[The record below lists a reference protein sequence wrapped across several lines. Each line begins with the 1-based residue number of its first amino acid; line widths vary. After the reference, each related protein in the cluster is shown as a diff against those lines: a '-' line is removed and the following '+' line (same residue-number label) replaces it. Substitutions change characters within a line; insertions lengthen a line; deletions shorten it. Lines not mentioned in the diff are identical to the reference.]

1 MKTDYSRW
9 MESVMKQRR
18 EDRIADR
25 VQTILTI
32 KALGLPYDIT
42 QEMILSYKYDLL
54 EAKWRRHYRVV
65 MYHIRSVM
73 VSRKAGSLQ
82 EGTFSYWPNRPLK
95 SRTWKPSR
103 TS

>member
-9 MESVMKQRR
+9 MESVMNQRR
-18 EDRIADR
+18 EERIHER

-42 QEMILSYKYDLL
+42 KEMILSYKYDLL
-54 EAKWRRHYRVV
+54 QEKWRRHYRVV
-65 MYHIRSVM
+65 MYQVRAIL
-73 VSRKAGSLQ
+73 VSKHERGCNMSS
-82 EGTFSYWPNRPLK
+82 FSYWPNRPSK